1 MATDENQAE
10 EQSAAQGPEDFD
22 VEASLAGFAM
32 DTDGNI
38 VASPSDP
45 SDMIIMT
52 DADESEIAD
61 EAAAPDSSAPVT
73 AEFDRTLAGG
83 VLTSDDLDLALSE
96 IEGNDVTF
104 GEDDDSQ
111 PITRRSE
118 TSNTR
123 VESLGS
129 EDNTT
134 AGSLDERIRKKLD
147 EADSRPDEDPMIGM
161 VLGNRF
167 EVLQKIGEGGMG
179 AVYRARQKGIEREV
193 AIKVLLGDV
202 ARNKTLVRR
211 FHLEALAISKLKHP
225 NTIQIFDFGEED
237 GLLYIAMEFL
247 EGTSLHSLLEFEEV
261 LSVQR
266 ACRITR
272 QIAQSLREAHAK
284 GIIHRDLK
292 PDNVFLTSVGE
303 ESDFVKVLDFG
314 VAKLKEGDKKGATVT
329 KTGTIF
335 GTPRYMSP
343 EQAKGKP
350 VDARADLYAMGIML
364 YEMVMGVVP
373 FESDNH
379 LGVLILHVQK
389 EPAPFLEMRP
399 DLVIPPQLD
408 ALVFKLLAKDPDER
422 YQTAEALVR
431 DLERVEK
438 GLEEIFRNVVKREEV
453 LSHGYAPLEA
463 ESTRRDTRLGTDA
476 DLALQTLGPI
486 RGDTLSVEQES
497 VGPKRRGW
505 LGATLKV
512 LVASAAAIAVF
523 VSLLEPLP
531 AAFHGV
537 PALTTLDVGIQPTAQ
552 VPWSQVTVASDP
564 AEAMVSQILADGTE
578 LKVGKTPLSLRR
590 HRGAPAETYVFVK
603 TGYKRYQRSFDFTED
618 QAETVHLVAENKPA
632 SGSVKPKKKPTKR
645 ATKKPTKK
653 PAPKAFDYA
662 PSKVGTTKSSPY

>member
-1 MATDENQAE
+1 MASDETQVEDPPDHPTTADGEIDISVSGFVLDADGNVLASPAE
-10 EQSAAQGPEDFD
+10 PSDVIVVADEEDPEPIEESGGARSAAPTTGEY
-22 VEASLAGFAM
+22 
-32 DTDGNI
+32 
-38 VASPSDP
+38 
-45 SDMIIMT
+45 
-52 DADESEIAD
+52 
-61 EAAAPDSSAPVT
+61 
-73 AEFDRTLAGG
+73 DRTLAGG
-83 VLTSDDLDLALSE
+83 ALTSEDLDVALGE
-96 IEGNDVTF
+96 LEGVEVTF
-104 GEDDDSQ
+104 KDSSDSQ
-111 PITRRSE
+111 PITRRSDA
-118 TSNTR
+118 SSTR
-123 VESLGS
+123 VDEPSSL
-129 EDNTT
+129 DHTT

-147 EADSRPDEDPMIGM
+147 EADNRPDEDPMLGM

-167 EVLQKIGEGGMG
+167 EVIAKIGEGGMG
-179 AVYRARQKGIEREV
+179 AVYRARQRGIEREV

-247 EGTSLHSLLEFEEV
+247 EGTSLHSLLEFEEL
-261 LSVQR
+261 LSAQR

-364 YEMVMGVVP
+364 YEMVMGMVP

-389 EPAPFLEMRP
+389 APPPFAEMRP
-399 DLVIPPQLD
+399 DLVVPSNLE
-408 ALVFKLLAKDPDER
+408 ALVFKLLAKDPDDR
-422 YQTAEALVR
+422 YQTAEALIR
-431 DLERVEK
+431 DLEQVDK
-438 GLEEIFRNVVKREEV
+438 GLEDIFRNVVRRDDV
-453 LSHGYAPLEA
+453 LAHGYEALEA
-463 ESTRRDTRLGTDA
+463 ETTRHETRVSTDNELGSETV
-476 DLALQTLGPI
+476 GPI
-486 RGDTLSVEQES
+486 RGETLSVDASADTPKKRSAWVGALLKLS
-497 VGPKRRGW
+497 VAAA
-505 LGATLKV
+505 ATL
-512 LVASAAAIAVF
+512 AVF

-531 AAFHGV
+531 AAYRGI

-552 VPWSQVTVASDP
+552 VPWIQVTIASDP
-564 AEAMVSQILADGTE
+564 AEAQVTQVLSDGKTVA
-578 LKVGKTPLSLRR
+578 LGKTPLSLRR
-590 HRGAPAETYVFVK
+590 HRGAPAEIYAFEK
-603 TGYKRYQRSFDFTED
+603 KGYKRFQRSFDFMKD
-618 QAETVHLVAENKPA
+618 QVETVRLAREPKPA
-632 SGSVKPKKKPTKR
+632 AAVKKRPAAKKPKAKPPKTK
-645 ATKKPTKK
+645 A
-653 PAPKAFDYA
+653 KAFEYA
-662 PSKVGTTKSSPY
+662 PGKVGTTKSSPY

>member
-1 MATDENQAE
+1 
-10 EQSAAQGPEDFD
+10 
-22 VEASLAGFAM
+22 M

-45 SDMIIMT
+45 SEMIIMT
-52 DADESEIAD
+52 EDDELD
-61 EAAAPDSSAPVT
+61 PVGDAAPSDSSAPVT
-73 AEFDRTLAGG
+73 SELDRTMAGG
-83 VLTSDDLDLALSE
+83 SLTSEDLDLALSE
-96 IEGNDVTF
+96 IEGVEVTF
-104 GEDDDSQ
+104 DEGDDSQ
-111 PITRRSE
+111 PVTRRSE

-123 VESLGS
+123 VESHGG
-129 EDNTT
+129 DDDTT

-147 EADSRPDEDPMIGM
+147 EADNRPEEDPMIGL

-247 EGTSLHSLLEFEEV
+247 EGTSLHSLLEFEEI

-364 YEMVMGVVP
+364 YEMVMGAVP

-379 LGVLILHVQK
+379 LGVLILHVQRA
-389 EPAPFLEMRP
+389 PAPFMEMRP
-399 DLVIPPQLD
+399 DLVIPTQLE

-453 LSHGYAPLEA
+453 LSHGYAALEP
-463 ESTRRDTRLGTDA
+463 ESTRHDTRVGTDA
-476 DLALQTLGPI
+476 DIALKTVGPMS
-486 RGDTLSVEQES
+486 GDTLAVDQTSAVRK
-497 VGPKRRGW
+497 GGGW
-505 LGATLKV
+505 LGAILK
-512 LVASAAAIAVF
+512 LTVASAAAVAMF

-531 AAFHGV
+531 AAFQGI
-537 PALTTLDVGIQPTAQ
+537 PALTTLDVGIQPAAQ
-552 VPWSQVTVASDP
+552 VPWSQVTIASDP
-564 AEAMVSQILADGTE
+564 AEAEVFQILPDGIVG
-578 LKVGKTPLSLRR
+578 KVGKTPISLRR
-590 HRGAPAETYVFVK
+590 HRGAPAETYAFEK
-603 TGYKRYQRSFDFTED
+603 AGYQRYQRSFDFTKD
-618 QAETVHLVAENKPA
+618 QVETVRLVAEKKPA
-632 SGSVKPKKKPTKR
+632 SATVKPR
-645 ATKKPTKK
+645 KK
-653 PAPKAFDYA
+653 PATKSGKKPAKKPEAFDYA
-662 PSKVGTTKSSPY
+662 PGKVGTTKSSPY